1 MSPENQ
7 AIPEGA
13 NEAALRRTPQYP
25 QQARFN
31 NPSPLVVNGHTVVL
45 LNASNR
51 QQLELTVHSW
61 ELDSFFKKRG
71 WHATAN
77 PPTEWCRRSENAN
90 SNKSAVVEACS
101 MSNCE
106 SNEEAARW
114 KWSRG
119 ETPQHTRGRKRPQQL
134 KRRLHNELFCVFFF
148 ADQVRGR
155 AAPFVT
161 VLSTNIAS
169 PIGQSASQKPSTCHV
184 LHGHYGKGQWATQLC
199 FISQTCAWRSWGKYL
214 SSWLSQVAL
223 LIFWCS
229 WFFLCSDKFT

>member
-148 ADQVRGR
+148 CRPGKRARGAFCNGAFHEHR
-155 AAPFVT
+155 FAYRT
-161 VLSTNIAS
+161 EC
-169 PIGQSASQKPSTCHV
+169 KPKTKYMPCPP
-184 LHGHYGKGQWATQLC
+184 
-199 FISQTCAWRSWGKYL
+199 RSLREGAM
-214 SSWLSQVAL
+214 SHPAL
-223 LIFWCS
+223 LHITDLCLTFVRQIPLFLVEPSGSLNFWCS